1 MIDCSQYK
9 LRIEQALTYVQVI
22 LNTKQTFVEHN
33 VVIITVILIITTLI
47 LSITALSTYCL
58 VSESTEVYSNL

>member
-33 VVIITVILIITTLI
+33 IVIITVILIITTQHI
-47 LSITALSTYCL
+47 
-58 VSESTEVYSNL
+58 